1 MSAGKTNL
9 EREKIFENEEN
20 EDIKKIISEFIQ
32 LIQLQN
38 I

>member
-9 EREKIFENEEN
+9 EREKNFENEEN
-20 EDIKKIISEFIQ
+20 KDIKKIISEFIQ